1 MKKTLLALAV
11 LGAAAGTAV
20 AADVQ
25 LYGVLDYG
33 LKYTNTKADTGTS
46 SVDKFEMATGNQSG
60 PRFGLLG
67 SEELGNGLK
76 VGFVL
81 ENGFSADDG
90 KLGNNCRLF
99 GRTAEIYL
107 EGDFGKLIAGREGQ
121 LTSFNGTVGLI
132 GGLSPF
138 GASWGGSPEVSTFFV
153 GNSRI
158 DNSLTYVTPSFAGL
172 KLYAQYS
179 FDMNTKEDSTMT
191 LAQAAFEENDD
202 GEYEHASKDFKQ
214 VEGKTTANRYA
225 AIGAS
230 YNAGNLNLAL
240 VADWYNWSSNYAGS
254 QLNGRQ
260 DLDDG
265 FSVTAGG
272 NYNFGVAKA
281 YIGAQYFDN
290 MIKTTTADDDTK
302 DTFVKV
308 GTGISGQVKGYGLI
322 IGADAPV
329 LGGTAMIA
337 AGYTSTE
344 EANPAA
350 DVQKT
355 ESDRWGVGVGYTYN
369 LSKRTNL
376 YGVAA
381 YYRDSIKNERVEKT
395 NTAGNLTGETS
406 LRDRDPSATTVVVG
420 IRHKF

>member
-11 LGAAAGTAV
+11 LGAAAGTA
-20 AADVQ
+20 AAANVQ

-33 LKYTNTKADTGTS
+33 LKYTNTKADTGAS

-90 KLGNNCRLF
+90 KLGNNGRLF

-121 LTSFNGTVGLI
+121 LTSYNGTVGLI

-138 GASWGGSPEVSTFFV
+138 GASWCGSPEVSTFFV

-191 LAQAAFEENDD
+191 LAEAERTSTTTGGVTTWAHDTND
-202 GEYEHASKDFKQ
+202 YKQ
-214 VEGKTTANRYA
+214 TEGKTTANRYA

-344 EANPAA
+344 EANLAA

-355 ESDRWGVGVGYTYN
+355 ESDRWGVGYTYN

-381 YYRDSIKNERVEKT
+381 YYRDSVKNERVE
-395 NTAGNLTGETS
+395 TATS
-406 LRDRDPSATTVVVG
+406 ADITIRDRDPSATTLVVG